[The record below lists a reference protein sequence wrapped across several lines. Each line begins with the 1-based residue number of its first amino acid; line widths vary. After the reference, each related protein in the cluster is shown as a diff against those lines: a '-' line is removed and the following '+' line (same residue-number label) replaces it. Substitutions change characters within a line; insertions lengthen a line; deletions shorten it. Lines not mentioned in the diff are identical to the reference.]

1 MAREKIETSLLGR
14 FARAG
19 RVGVSP
25 TTLPSA
31 MPHLW
36 PWAIEFIDDPEEAR
50 RGSGSLYY
58 GSKFKMALAADRAE
72 IVAVRV
78 DKERGVL
85 LTLSRT
91 GDGRVAEVPAG
102 WVEIEPRPIGQQV
115 AGVDMHIEAERA
127 FRDRRKA
134 EATQHLVHYL
144 GLAGVTMTGDAR
156 TEIAFIVDAIVDA
169 SVAGAH
175 VDSTEKLR
183 KLMDANRSK

>member
-1 MAREKIETSLLGR
+1 MN
-14 FARAG
+14 
-19 RVGVSP
+19 P

-50 RGSGSLYY
+50 KGSGSLYY
-58 GSKFKMALAADRAE
+58 GSKFKLVPMSADRAE
-72 IVAVRV
+72 VVAVRV

-91 GDGRVAEVPAG
+91 TDGRVAEVPAA

-115 AGVDMHIEAERA
+115 AGVEPDVEKESA

-134 EATQHLVHYL
+134 EATSTLLHYIRSL
-144 GLAGVTMTGDAR
+144 GAACDVPMDGDTEA
-156 TEIAFIVDAIVDA
+156 EIAGIVDAIVDA
-169 SVAGAH
+169 SVAGSY

-183 KLMDANRSK
+183 KLMDRARGK